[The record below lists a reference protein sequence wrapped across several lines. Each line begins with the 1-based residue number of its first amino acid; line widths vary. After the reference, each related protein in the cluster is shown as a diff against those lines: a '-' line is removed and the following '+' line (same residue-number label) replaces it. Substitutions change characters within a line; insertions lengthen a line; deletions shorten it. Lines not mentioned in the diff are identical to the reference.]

1 MRHLIFNPFSEE
13 AWLIVRRYRNIP
25 PRAFDLALSKVVERK
40 SRIPSDILGDI
51 EADILSFYVLL
62 YSVAKFGKSSAEARK
77 VKELIKDI
85 LKERILSEVFGKK
98 KSIGKTIGRD
108 EFFIKEIIK
117 ETFNVYE
124 VEYRREFHAYVD
136 NPKDYIAI
144 EFREFLDILD
154 RIDMTNLELVKGYVL
169 MKLGEFLDI
178 YGIENIIDAYLK
190 KIEKKM
196 DEILE
201 KAKDIEFNRKF
212 EKVFEAISKTIKREY
227 KAKIKIKGG
236 KLDVKRFPP
245 CVKIAMQGV
254 GSGYRNYA
262 VTVLLTSFLSK
273 ARLGD
278 KKELSESDV
287 EILKNEI
294 LPIIYEA
301 AERCSP
307 PLFEDQPHE
316 KKNIHYHLGFGLSE
330 DIKLEDFG
338 KSKWYMTPNCEKI
351 KREAPKL
358 CKPDDFC
365 EKVKNPL
372 SYYYKKIRE

>member
-13 AWLIVRRYRNIP
+13 AQLIVRRYGSIP
-25 PRAFDLALSKVVERK
+25 PRAFDLALSKIVERR
-40 SRIPSDILGDI
+40 SSVSSDILSEV

-62 YSVAKFGKSSAEARK
+62 YSVAKFGKNSVEARK
-77 VKELIKDI
+77 VKNIIKDI
-85 LKERILSEVFGKK
+85 LKERILSEVFGRK
-98 KSIGKTIGRD
+98 KSIGKTISKH

-117 ETFNVYE
+117 EAFNVYDIKE
-124 VEYRREFHAYVD
+124 DFRKYVD
-136 NPKDYIAI
+136 NPNDYIAI

-154 RIDMTNLELVKGYVL
+154 KIDITALDIVDGYVL

-178 YGIENIIDAYLK
+178 YGIENILDAYLE
-190 KIEKKM
+190 KIEKRM

-201 KAKDIEFNRKF
+201 KAKDLEFDKKF
-212 EKVFEAISKTIKREY
+212 DKIFEAVSKTIKREY
-227 KAKIKIKGG
+227 TTKIRMKGG
-236 KLDVKRFPP
+236 KLNPDRFPP

-278 KKELSESDV
+278 KKELSEEDI

-316 KKNIHYHLGFGLSE
+316 KKNIHYHLGFGLNE
-330 DIKLEDFG
+330 EIRLEYFG
-338 KSKWYMTPNCEKI
+338 RSKWYMVPNCEKI

-358 CKPDDFC
+358 CRPDEFC
-365 EKVKNPL
+365 EKIRNPL
-372 SYYYKKIRE
+372 SYYFRKRKL